1 MFKAYNK
8 SIRTTSTT
16 IARSAVLTH
25 FDLCINISID
35 VKTMNNNNKKK
46 QETNASLGFETILQ
60 SKVRL

>member
-46 QETNASLGFETILQ
+46 KQETNATLGF
-60 SKVRL
+60 